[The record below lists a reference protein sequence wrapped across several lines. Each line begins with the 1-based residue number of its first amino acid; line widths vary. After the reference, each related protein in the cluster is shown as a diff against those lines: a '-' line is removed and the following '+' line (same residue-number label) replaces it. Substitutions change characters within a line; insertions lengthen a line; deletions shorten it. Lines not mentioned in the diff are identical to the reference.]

1 MVMQLRLLALALVF
15 SFDRILAVC
24 NPVSYS
30 SNTQCEEALASESK
44 TYPTCSSLNFN
55 QQLLICE
62 LHSRADLD
70 ALKFG
75 RRVLPGLLVSNE
87 EDKSHGNSQTSML
100 WWNIKGSFY

>member
-1 MVMQLRLLALALVF
+1 MMQLWLLAMALVV
-15 SFDRILAVC
+15 SIDSILAVC

-44 TYPTCSSLNFN
+44 TYPTCSSLNFHH
-55 QQLLICE
+55 QLLICE

-75 RRVLPGLLVSNE
+75 RRVLQGLPVSNE
-87 EDKSHGNSQTSML
+87 ENKSHGNSQKSMFWL
-100 WWNIKGSFY
+100 NVKVSIY